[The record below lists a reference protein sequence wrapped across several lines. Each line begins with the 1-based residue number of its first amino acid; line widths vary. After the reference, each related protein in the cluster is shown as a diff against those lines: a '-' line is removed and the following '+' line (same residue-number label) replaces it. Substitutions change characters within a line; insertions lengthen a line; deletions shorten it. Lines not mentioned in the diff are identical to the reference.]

1 MTRRF
6 VTLARAALALA
17 LVPPLALAA
26 QEPQTAPS
34 GPLRPIT
41 LDQAIEMAQ
50 QNAPSAVA
58 ARGQIRTTS
67 SAVRSAWGALLPS
80 LSLSAGQNK
89 DLGPGVTRVDPTRGD
104 EYTVRPVW
112 RYSTGFSANMNLFD
126 GGRRWSDVAR
136 AKADVGTAEA
146 NEITQRYSI
155 ALQVKTQY
163 YNVLAAR
170 ESEGAA
176 RSRLEQAEQQL
187 KVASARVAA
196 GVATLSDSLRSVIQV
211 GDARLALLTAQ
222 NSVRVASASLT
233 RLVGTSFLV
242 TANPTDTLQQLAPLP
257 DSAALAAWASEGPA
271 VRSAQAVER
280 GATAARRTARASYFP
295 TVSLSFQRSGGGS
308 GNPYGIGRGIGDDA
322 IWAATSSLRLNFN
335 YALFDNFSRED
346 AQVRAA
352 VSLENSQAQLRDAQL
367 LAQQNVVQQLGS
379 LQTAEQRIL
388 IQQASVAAAQ
398 EDLRVMQQRYALGAS
413 TLLDLLTSQ
422 TNLNASRQA
431 LIEARRDYRIAR
443 AQLETVIGRDLP

>member
-1 MTRRF
+1 MTRY
-6 VTLARAALALA
+6 TIPARAALTLA
-17 LVPPLALAA
+17 LLAPVPVLAQRDSA
-26 QEPQTAPS
+26 
-34 GPLRPIT
+34 LRTIT
-41 LDQAIEMAQ
+41 LEEAVEQAQ
-50 QNAPSAVA
+50 RNAPSAVS
-58 ARGQIRTTS
+58 ARGQIRTS
-67 SAVRSAWGALLPS
+67 ESGVRSAWGALLPS

-89 DLGPGVTRVDPTRGD
+89 DLGPGATRVDPTRGD
-104 EYTVRPVW
+104 QYTVRPAW
-112 RYSTGFSANMNLFD
+112 RYSTGFSTTMNLFD

-170 ESEGAA
+170 ESESAA

-187 KVASARVAA
+187 RVASARVAA
-196 GVATLSDSLRSVIQV
+196 GAATMSDSLRSVIQV
-211 GDARLALLTAQ
+211 GDARLALLSAQ
-222 NSVRVASASLT
+222 NAVRVGSASLT
-233 RLVGTSFLV
+233 RLVGSEFLV
-242 TANPTDTLQQLAPLP
+242 TADPADTLQQISPLP
-257 DSAALAAWASEGPA
+257 DSASLASWAAEGPA
-271 VRSAQAVER
+271 VQSAEAAER
-280 GATAARRTARASYFP
+280 GARAARRTARAAYFP
-295 TVSLSFQRSGGGS
+295 SASLTFQRGGGGN
-308 GNPYGIGRGIGDDA
+308 GNPYGLGIGTADDA
-322 IWAATSSLRLNFN
+322 LWSATSSLRLNFS
-335 YALFDNFSRED
+335 YSLFDNFSRED

-352 VSLENSQAQLRDAQL
+352 VSVENSQAQLRDARL
-367 LAQQNVVQQLGS
+367 LAQQNIIAQLGS
-379 LQTAEQRIL
+379 LQTAEQRIA

-422 TNLNASRQA
+422 TALNAARQS